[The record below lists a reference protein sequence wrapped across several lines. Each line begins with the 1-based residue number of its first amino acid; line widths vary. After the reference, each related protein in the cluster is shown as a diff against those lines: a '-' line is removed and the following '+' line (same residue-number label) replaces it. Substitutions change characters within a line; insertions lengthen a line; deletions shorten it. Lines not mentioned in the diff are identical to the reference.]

1 MEVLPMPKRNA
12 IRKVCAIHLVEKRK
26 VRWGVGFDGGQI
38 WKFICPECE
47 RLKMKRHKNHPSK
60 RAWNKANKVKKA
72 AHKLVENAL
81 LRGDLVRMPCC
92 RCGSGDS
99 HAHHDDY
106 DKPLEVMW
114 LCPLHH
120 KERHREIE

>member
-1 MEVLPMPKRNA
+1 MPKRKS
-12 IRKVCAIHLVEKRK
+12 IRRMCEIHQIEKTRIRRSVGKWRFVCL
-26 VRWGVGFDGGQI
+26 
-38 WKFICPECE
+38 ECI
-47 RLKMKRHKNHPSK
+47 KKYSNHPSK
-60 RAWNKANKVKKA
+60 RAWDKANKAKKA
-72 AHKLVENAL
+72 VHKIVESAL
-81 LRGDLVRMPCC
+81 LRGDLVRQPCC
-92 RCGSGDS
+92 RCGSTDS